1 MQNNVT
7 ALLGQKLPIPVQGA
21 LQRVLLLDRMMEMY
35 AQIQQM
41 PGDRSFSEKLLTCLE
56 VEPRI
61 SPLDFSRIPKEGP
74 VVVVAN
80 HPFGLIEAAIL
91 AAILPT
97 IRPDVKIMSNFVVS
111 TFTEVR
117 DLCIFVDPFGG
128 QESVKANQKGI
139 RDCIQCLRQGGMLVV
154 FPAGEVAH
162 LDLRQRQITDP
173 PWSEMIARLARIGRA
188 SVLPMYFRG
197 SNSALFHILGA
208 IHPRFRTAMLPH
220 EFLNKQH
227 TAIELRVG
235 NPIGLK
241 KLQSFADDA
250 SLIRYLRHR
259 TYLLEGRESYA
270 KPTPGKLAFL
280 RRRTH
285 KTALQPV
292 IAAVDAEVLAAE
304 VGSLAKEHFLA
315 ESGDLTAVL
324 ARAHEVPACL
334 REIGRLR
341 ELTFRQTGEGTG
353 KSIDLD
359 EFDAYYRHLF
369 IWNKE
374 TREVVGAY
382 RLGASDE
389 ILNRFGT
396 KGLYTNTLFA
406 YKRAF
411 VDRIGPALE
420 MGRSF
425 VRAEYQ
431 KNYAPLLL
439 LWKGIGKFVAR
450 SPRYKVLFG
459 PVSISNEYNPASRQL
474 IVKFLETYSQCEDL
488 AKLVRARSPFRTR
501 PLRVLEDL
509 NEDLNGAAVWDI
521 EELSALIADIETD
534 QKGVPV
540 LLKQYLKLGGKL
552 LAFNLDSHFAD
563 ALDGL
568 IVVDLTQTDARVLE
582 RYMGKEGAAGFM
594 GYHRCGQDSRVSA

>member
-1 MQNNVT
+1 MQNAVT

-35 AQIQQM
+35 AQIKQM
-41 PGDRSFSEKLLTCLE
+41 PGDRSFSENLLTCLQ
-56 VEPRI
+56 VEPNM
-61 SPLDFSRIPKEGP
+61 SPLDFARIPKEGP

-111 TFTEVR
+111 TFEEVR

-128 QESVKANQKGI
+128 QDSVQANQKGI

-162 LDLRQRQITDP
+162 LDLKQRQITDP

-188 SVLPMYFRG
+188 SVLPVYFRG
-197 SNSALFHILGA
+197 SNSALFHILGT
-208 IHPRFRTAMLPH
+208 IHPRLRTAMLPH
-220 EFLNKQH
+220 EFLNKQR
-227 TAIELRVG
+227 TSIELRVG
-235 NPIGLK
+235 NLIPLK
-241 KLQSFADDA
+241 KLQSFADDS
-250 SLIRYLRHR
+250 SLIQYLRRR
-259 TYLLEGRESYA
+259 TYLLQGRETA
-270 KPTPGKLAFL
+270 GL
-280 RRRTH
+280 RKRTH

-292 IAAVDAEVLAAE
+292 IAAIAPHVLAAE
-304 VGSLAKEHFLA
+304 VGSLRQDHFVA
-315 ESGDLTAVL
+315 DSGELTAVL
-324 ARAHEVPACL
+324 ARAHEVPNCL

-341 ELTFRQTGEGTG
+341 ELTFRETGEGTG
-353 KSIDLD
+353 KAIDLD
-359 EFDAYYRHLF
+359 EFDSHYLHLF

-374 TREVVGAY
+374 ARGIVGAY
-382 RLGASDE
+382 RLGPSDE
-389 ILNRFGT
+389 ILNRAGK

-411 VDRIGPALE
+411 LDRIGPALE

-431 KNYAPLLL
+431 KSYAPLLL
-439 LWKGIGKFVAR
+439 LWKGIGQFVAR
-450 SPRYKVLFG
+450 NPQYKVLFG
-459 PVSISNEYNPASRQL
+459 PVSISNEYNPTSRQL
-474 IVKFLETYSQCEDL
+474 IVKFLKTYSQSEDL

-501 PLRVLEDL
+501 PLRVLEHLD
-509 NEDLNGAAVWDI
+509 EDLSGAAVWGI

-534 QKGVPV
+534 HKGVPV

-552 LAFNLDSHFAD
+552 VAFNLDSHFAD

-568 IVVDLTQTDARVLE
+568 IVVDLTQTDGRVLD
-582 RYMGKEGAAGFM
+582 RYMSKDGAAAFLR
-594 GYHRCGQDSRVSA
+594 YHGPGQHHRVSA

>member
-1 MQNNVT
+1 MQNAVT

-35 AQIQQM
+35 AQIKQM
-41 PGDRSFSEKLLTCLE
+41 PGDRSFSENLLTCLQ
-56 VEPRI
+56 VEPNM
-61 SPLDFSRIPKEGP
+61 SPLDFARIPKEGP

-111 TFTEVR
+111 TFEEVR

-128 QESVKANQKGI
+128 QDSVQANQKGI

-154 FPAGEVAH
+154 FPAGDVAH
-162 LDLRQRQITDP
+162 LDLKQRQITDP

-188 SVLPMYFRG
+188 SVLPVYFRG
-197 SNSALFHILGA
+197 SNSALFHILGT
-208 IHPRFRTAMLPH
+208 IHPRLRTAMLPH
-220 EFLNKQH
+220 EFLNKQR
-227 TAIELRVG
+227 TSIELRVG
-235 NPIGLK
+235 NLIPLK
-241 KLQSFADDA
+241 KLQSFADDS
-250 SLIRYLRHR
+250 SLIQYLRRR
-259 TYLLEGRESYA
+259 TYLLQGRETA
-270 KPTPGKLAFL
+270 GL
-280 RRRTH
+280 RKRTH

-292 IAAVDAEVLAAE
+292 IAAIAPHVLAAE
-304 VGSLAKEHFLA
+304 VGSLRQDHFVA
-315 ESGDLTAVL
+315 DSGELTAVL
-324 ARAHEVPACL
+324 ARAHEVPNCL

-341 ELTFRQTGEGTG
+341 ELTFRETGEGTG
-353 KSIDLD
+353 KAIDLD
-359 EFDAYYRHLF
+359 EFDSHYLHLF

-374 TREVVGAY
+374 ARGIVGAY
-382 RLGASDE
+382 RLGPSDE
-389 ILNRFGT
+389 ILNRAGK

-411 VDRIGPALE
+411 LDRIGPALE

-431 KNYAPLLL
+431 KSYAPLLL
-439 LWKGIGKFVAR
+439 LWKGIGQFVAR
-450 SPRYKVLFG
+450 NPQYKVLFG
-459 PVSISNEYNPASRQL
+459 PVSISNEYNPTSRQL
-474 IVKFLETYSQCEDL
+474 IVKFLKTYSQSEDL

-501 PLRVLEDL
+501 PLRVLEHLD
-509 NEDLNGAAVWDI
+509 EDLSGAAVWGI

-534 QKGVPV
+534 HKGVPV

-552 LAFNLDSHFAD
+552 VAFNLDSHFAD

-568 IVVDLTQTDARVLE
+568 IVVDLTQTDGRVLD
-582 RYMGKEGAAGFM
+582 RYMSKDGAAAFLR
-594 GYHRCGQDSRVSA
+594 YHGPGQHHRVSA